1 MGSAFEI
8 CNQVDRP
15 SEVIAALE
23 ETNDE
28 QHYRSEELANTDPQ
42 FLAEIGTLKK
52 EKGRHRSYCGFLE
65 FLEGKRLMKHVG
77 REEYYLGC
85 W

>member
-23 ETNDE
+23 ESNDE
-28 QHYRSEELANTDPQ
+28 QHYSLEELSNADPR
-42 FLAEIGTLKK
+42 FLAEIEAQKK
-52 EKGRHRSYCGFLE
+52 EKGTL
-65 FLEGKRLMKHVG
+65 
-77 REEYYLGC
+77 
-85 W
+85 